1 MKPIFFS
8 NQSEFRKWLEKNH
21 KKETELLVGY
31 YKVDSGKPSMTWSQ
45 SVDEALC
52 FGWIDGIRRSID
64 KESYCIR
71 FTPRKLTSNWS
82 DVNINKVKTLIK
94 QRLMRQAGLEVFN
107 NRKKDK
113 SKTYSFE
120 NAAKKF
126 TESFE
131 NKFKSNKKGWYFFKA
146 QPPSYQRMVIHW
158 IMSAKQELTQLSRLE
173 KTIAESKKQK
183 RLFDR

>member
-1 MKPIFFS
+1 MKPIFFPS
-8 NQSEFRKWLEKNH
+8 QSEFRKWLEKNY
-21 KKETELLVGY
+21 KKKTELLVGY

-71 FTPRKLTSNWS
+71 FTPRKLSSNWS
-82 DVNINKVKTLIK
+82 AINIQKVKTLIK
-94 QRLMRQAGLEVFN
+94 QGLMRQAGLEAFSH
-107 NRKKDK
+107 RKKDK

-120 NAAKKF
+120 NAAQKF

-131 NKFKSNKKGWYFFKA
+131 TKFKSNKKGWDFFKA
-146 QPPSYQRMVIHW
+146 QPPSYQKMVIHW
-158 IMSAKQELTQLSRLE
+158 IMSAKQESTQFTRLE
-173 KTIAESKKQK
+173 KTITESKKQK
-183 RLFDR
+183 RLY